1 MNEIEM
7 LLYFFVQN
15 TLKIAER
22 IWSECIEIVEFVKN
36 IELCMKKIRRY

>member
-1 MNEIEM
+1 M

-22 IWSECIEIVEFVKN
+22 IWGECIEIVDFVKN